1 MWRGITILL
10 IWLALGMGQAG
21 QVLAA
26 SKWPPPDA
34 PWQRFEGCR
43 LITHGANDGDSFHVR
58 LPDGTERI
66 FRLYFVDAPETSKHL
81 AARVGKQATYL
92 GLNVTQ
98 TVGVGRQASRFSLAL
113 LKAPFTIHT
122 RFQDAKGS
130 SSMPRYFALVELAE
144 GYLSE
149 SLVGAGLARIYG
161 MLEDL
166 PDGRSKWAFR
176 GRLLAIE
183 KRARRAGE
191 GAWGIGGGARE
202 SKNQV
207 GRRGDSE

>member
-10 IWLALGMGQAG
+10 IWFALGMGHAG
-21 QVLAA
+21 PVLAA
-26 SKWPPPDA
+26 SKWPPADA

-43 LITHGANDGDSFHVR
+43 LITHAANDGDSFHVR

-66 FRLYFVDAPETSKHL
+66 FRLYFVDAPETSKRL
-81 AARVGKQATYL
+81 ATRVGEQATYL
-92 GLNVTQ
+92 GLNVAQ
-98 TVGVGRQASRFSLAL
+98 TVGVGQQASLFSLAH

-130 SSMPRYFALVELAE
+130 SSMPRYFALVELAD

-149 SLVGAGLARIYG
+149 SLVRAGLVRIYG
-161 MLEDL
+161 MLLDL
-166 PDGRSKWAFR
+166 PDGTSKWAFR
-176 GRLLAIE
+176 GRLLAME

-191 GAWGIGGGARE
+191 GAWGVGGAARE

-207 GRRGDSE
+207 GRRDDSE